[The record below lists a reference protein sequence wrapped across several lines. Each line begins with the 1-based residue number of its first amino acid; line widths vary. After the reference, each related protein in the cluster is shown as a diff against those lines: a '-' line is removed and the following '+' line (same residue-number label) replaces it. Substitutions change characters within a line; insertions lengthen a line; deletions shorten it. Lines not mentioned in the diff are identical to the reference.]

1 MLGAILLTML
11 LAQNAPPAI
20 SLSPISDSLAPDLYG
35 SQPQRYDSLAAGAQ
49 ALPDSAGQL
58 PVFLSPGIVVT
69 ATRTP
74 LAQLAAPASF
84 SVLTA
89 DSVNPA
95 QGVIGALAGLPG
107 SGVGLTGGSGS
118 LATLSLRGSSSEQ
131 VLFLLN
137 GLPLNSALTG
147 GFDLNKVG
155 DYIQRVEV
163 IRGPASSLYGANALA
178 GVVNLITDQP
188 AGEKPYSKITYQYGK
203 HKEQSL
209 SAMFSRRMG
218 PWLDLSLA
226 ADWKGTDGERIN
238 SDHDASSFLLGLKAK
253 PGEDLRL
260 GFDYQSHQSIGGSP
274 GSLDCPTPQ
283 DRISDDQQTYSA
295 TMEYSDIVKLKIG
308 QSLLNN
314 FFYYGFNGTT
324 VENYSEQSNADLQ
337 ASFSFQQNLRSVFGA
352 AYQRVNSESNNSG
365 NHSLDQQSAFFNQ
378 EYRPLEPWLV
388 VAGVRYDQNTS
399 FGDQLSPSL
408 STSWQIARLLAAYAN
423 FGRAYRAP
431 TINELYWSDP
441 YAVGNSDLKPE
452 QSESY
457 EAGARI
463 SASWFSSSLA
473 LYRRDT
479 RDMIKWYSDPSTRL
493 WTNSNLDRVR
503 ADGAELALT
512 VRPINRTSLEASFSR
527 CRARVLSDGG
537 HELGYTPLN
546 TANLK
551 FSLANLPL
559 GPSLGLN
566 WQFSAVY
573 RDRQLVRPA
582 DQWGPGSELPS
593 HMVCGQTLSFRIS
606 DARIFYR
613 VDNLWNHEYQL
624 RQGYPMPRRNQ
635 AFGISIELW
644 D

>member
-1 MLGAILLTML
+1 MLGTILLTLL
-11 LAQNAPPAI
+11 LAQNGPKAVNDTMESKA
-20 SLSPISDSLAPDLYG
+20 LSPEFSE
-35 SQPQRYDSLAAGAQ
+35 SQPQRHDSLDTKAQ
-49 ALPDSAGQL
+49 ALPDSAGRL
-58 PVFLSPGIVVT
+58 PIFLSPGIVVT

-84 SVLTA
+84 SVLAA
-89 DSVNPA
+89 DSANPA
-95 QGVIGALAGLPG
+95 QGAIESLAGLPG
-107 SGVGLTGGSGS
+107 SGIGLTGGTGS

-163 IRGPASSLYGANALA
+163 IRGPASSLYGANAMA
-178 GVVNLITDQP
+178 GVVNLITDQQ
-188 AGEKPYSKITYQYGK
+188 AGQKPYSKITYQYGK
-203 HKEQSL
+203 HKDQSL
-209 SAMFSRRMG
+209 SAMFSRRLG
-218 PWLDLSLA
+218 QWLDLSLA
-226 ADWKGTDGERIN
+226 ADWKGTDGDRIN
-238 SDHDASSFLLGLKAK
+238 SDHDASNFLLGLKAK
-253 PGEDLRL
+253 PGDAFRL
-260 GFDYQSHQSIGGSP
+260 GFDYQSYQSIGGSP
-274 GSLDCPTPQ
+274 GSRDWPTPN

-295 TMEYSDIVKLKIG
+295 TLEYSDIVKLKIG

-314 FFYYGFNGTT
+314 FFFYGFNSSTA
-324 VENYSEQSNADLQ
+324 ENYSQQSNADFQ
-337 ASFSFQQNLRSVFGA
+337 TSFGFQKNLRSVFGA
-352 AYQRVNSESNNSG
+352 AYQRVNSESDNSG
-365 NHSLDQQSAFFNQ
+365 NRSLDQQSTFFNQ
-378 EYRPLEPWLV
+378 EYRPLESWLV

-408 STSWQIARLLAAYAN
+408 STSWQVGRLLAAYAN
-423 FGRAYRAP
+423 YGRAYRAP

-441 YAVGNSDLKPE
+441 YAAGNPDLRPE

-457 EAGARI
+457 EIGGRINAGDL
-463 SASWFSSSLA
+463 SSSLA

-479 RDMIKWYSDPSTRL
+479 RDLIKWYSDPATWL
-493 WTNSNLDRVR
+493 WTNGNLERVQV
-503 ADGAELALT
+503 DGLELSLA
-512 VRPINRTSLEASFSR
+512 INTTSHTLLDANFSR
-527 CRARVLSDGG
+527 CRGRVLSEGER
-537 HELGYTPLN
+537 ELGYTPLN

-566 WQFSAVY
+566 WQFTAVY
-573 RDRQLVRPA
+573 RDRQLVKPA

>member
-11 LAQNAPPAI
+11 LAQNDTLASKA
-20 SLSPISDSLAPDLYG
+20 LAPDFYG
-35 SQPQRYDSLAAGAQ
+35 SQPQRYDSLAAGTQ
-49 ALPDSAGQL
+49 ATPDSAGRL
-58 PVFLSPGIVVT
+58 PIFLSSGIVVT

-84 SVLTA
+84 SVITS
-89 DSVNPA
+89 DSLNPA
-95 QGVIGALAGLPG
+95 RKAIGALAGLPG
-107 SGVGLTGGSGS
+107 SGVGLTGGTGS

-137 GLPLNSALTG
+137 GLPLNSALNG
-147 GFDLNKVG
+147 GFDLNKLG

-163 IRGPASSLYGANALA
+163 IRGPASALYGANALA
-178 GVVNLITDQP
+178 GVVNLITDQR

-203 HKEQSL
+203 HKDQSL
-209 SAMFSRRMG
+209 SALFSRRLG

-226 ADWKGTDGERIN
+226 ADWKGTDGDRIN
-238 SDHDASSFLLGLKAK
+238 SDHDASSFLLGLKVK
-253 PGEDLRL
+253 PGDDLRL
-260 GFDYQSHQSIGGSP
+260 GFDFQSHQSIGGSP
-274 GSLDCPTPQ
+274 GSLEWPTPK
-283 DRISDDQQTYSA
+283 DRISDDQQTYS
-295 TMEYSDIVKLKIG
+295 TTLEYSDIIKLKIG
-308 QSLLNN
+308 QSLLSN
-314 FFYYGFNGTT
+314 FFYYGFNSST
-324 VENYSEQSNADLQ
+324 VENFSQQSNADLQ
-337 ASFSFQQNLRSVFGA
+337 ASFGFQQNLRSVFGA
-352 AYQRVNSESNNSG
+352 AYQRVNSESDNSG

-378 EYRPLEPWLV
+378 EYRPLEPVLV

-408 STSWQIARLLAAYAN
+408 SASWQIGRLLAAYAN
-423 FGRAYRAP
+423 YGRAYRTP

-441 YAVGNSDLKPE
+441 YAVGNPDLRPE

-457 EAGARI
+457 EVGGRI
-463 SASWFSSSLA
+463 NSGRLSSSLA
-473 LYRRDT
+473 IYRRDT
-479 RDMIKWYSDPSTRL
+479 RDLIKWYSDPATWR
-493 WTNSNLDRVR
+493 WTNSNLDRARV
-503 ADGAELALT
+503 DGLEMWLT
-512 VRPINRTSLEASFSR
+512 INPTRHTCLDANFSR
-527 CRARVLSDGG
+527 CRGRVLSEGER
-537 HELGYTPLN
+537 ELGYTPLN

-573 RDRQLVRPA
+573 RDRQLVRHA
-582 DQWGPGSELPS
+582 DLWGPGAELPS
-593 HMVCGQTLSFRIS
+593 HVVCGQTLSFRIS